1 MRSDDSSFRPHNT
14 RVKPTALC
22 AAAYAHDVRR
32 LSDHGCQIQA
42 QEIRHLDRVLARWE
56 PEAERVR
63 VVMTALLFMAAISWA
78 RDPSSSVAARVA
90 GAVFTACVAILLS
103 PIYPLLR
110 FKSDE
115 RILEIGPSGIATTI
129 GRRSGNIAW
138 KDVARIESNA
148 NRVYIIEK
156 TGNSFV
162 VPCEAFADD
171 VEQVRFTELATQ
183 WLNSAQAA

>member
-1 MRSDDSSFRPHNT
+1 MTLGGYQTMVVKYRLKRSDIW
-14 RVKPTALC
+14 TAYWRGGSLKLN
-22 AAAYAHDVRR
+22 VF
-32 LSDHGCQIQA
+32 
-42 QEIRHLDRVLARWE
+42 
-56 PEAERVR
+56 R

-148 NRVYIIEK
+148 NRVYIIGK